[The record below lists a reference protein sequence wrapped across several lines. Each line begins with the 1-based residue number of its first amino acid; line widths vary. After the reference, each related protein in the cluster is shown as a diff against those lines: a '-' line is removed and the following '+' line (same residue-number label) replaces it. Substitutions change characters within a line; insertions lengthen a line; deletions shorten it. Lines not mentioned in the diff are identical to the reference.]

1 MYKRGSRRPVDTSYA
16 KDRETLGAPTPHLT
30 LGRRPGVICPP
41 PDVIGPRSGV
51 IWPATWRY
59 RRAIRRYLGRHWG
72 LLDPPPGGE
81 HNVGGPAGRRLEIP
95 RVALID
101 DHRSHIS
108 PVGHVIKSDKLAEFP
123 AGGLLLD
130 TGAPVRPPVAGSRR
144 ALPAI

>member
-41 PDVIGPRSGV
+41 PDVIGPPLGVIGPRSGV

-59 RRAIRRYLGRHWG
+59 RRALRRRLCRPPGG
-72 LLDPPPGGE
+72 FGPPPRGE

-101 DHRSHIS
+101 DHRTHIS

-123 AGGLLLD
+123 AGGLLLE
-130 TGAPVRPPVAGSRR
+130 TGAPVG
-144 ALPAI
+144 